1 VQIEIDVQ
9 RWLPSFSIVW
19 LWDASIQESKER
31 IRSAIKNSGYQY
43 PKERITCNLAPA
55 HIKKTG
61 SHFDLPISLWILL
74 ENSETPPEWYALSL
88 EKTLIIWEV
97 ALSGEVR
104 RVTWILP
111 MVITA
116 LQSDWENII
125 IPFENLGEVHELCGI
140 NIIAV
145 QAIHEAY
152 SIILWQAHQ
161 KNHTVSPHS
170 FETSKEIIPNQ
181 EHVLLESIQW
191 QETAKR
197 ALIISAAGWHNI
209 LLEGPPWCGK
219 SMLANALFWILP
231 PMTQEERLEIAQIY
245 SVVGG
250 LENIS
255 QVHRPFRKIHPSATY
270 TSIFGWWSLAK
281 PGEISL
287 AHNGVLFFDE
297 FLECNK
303 RTIEG
308 LREPLESKQITILR
322 ANAKYTYPANF
333 MLVWAMNPC
342 PCWYMQDSHKTC
354 IDTKK
359 DIENYRS
366 KLSWPILDRIDIHM
380 RIWRAKP
387 GIYTNSVLT
396 TNNAQKQVTL
406 ARKKSLDRQWKIN
419 SQLTPWE
426 VETLEIEE
434 GAKNILLLATETLGL
449 SMRSYHRILRISQT
463 IADLENTN
471 FITENHM
478 AEAMWYRL

>member
-1 VQIEIDVQ
+1 
-9 RWLPSFSIVW
+9 
-19 LWDASIQESKER
+19 
-31 IRSAIKNSGYQY
+31 
-43 PKERITCNLAPA
+43 
-55 HIKKTG
+55 
-61 SHFDLPISLWILL
+61 
-74 ENSETPPEWYALSL
+74 
-88 EKTLIIWEV
+88 
-97 ALSGEVR
+97 
-104 RVTWILP
+104 
-111 MVITA
+111 
-116 LQSDWENII
+116 
-125 IPFENLGEVHELCGI
+125 
-140 NIIAV
+140 
-145 QAIHEAY
+145 
-152 SIILWQAHQ
+152 
-161 KNHTVSPHS
+161 
-170 FETSKEIIPNQ
+170 
-181 EHVLLESIQW
+181 
-191 QETAKR
+191 
-197 ALIISAAGWHNI
+197 
-209 LLEGPPWCGK
+209 
-219 SMLANALFWILP
+219 MLANALFWILP